1 MDLWSICWI
10 SITSLSVIA
19 STHWIYKWYNPKC
32 NGKLPPGSMGLP
44 LIGETI
50 QFIIPSRSL
59 DIPHFVKKRI
69 QKYGPLFRTNL
80 MGKPVII
87 SSNADFN
94 HYLLQQ
100 EGKLVERWFMDSF
113 SKLLKHDATK
123 LISNQDNLHKYLR
136 NLVLSHFGL
145 ERLKDKLIPELEAG
159 IRKRLQIWSTLPTI
173 DTKNACAAMV
183 FDFSAKILFGYDPE
197 KSGENLG
204 ESLSNFLQGF
214 MSIPLNIPGTA
225 FHNCIKTQK
234 RAIEIITNLV
244 KERRDNPQLRR
255 GDFLDQILEDMKKDS
270 FWTDEIA
277 IHVMFWLN
285 LASFETISST
295 LGVAIQFL
303 TDNPLVV
310 EKMRDEHEAI
320 IKNRENKDSGL
331 TWKEY
336 KSMTYTHQVVN
347 EANRMASVAPGL
359 LRKAITDIQV
369 DGYTIPKDWIIMVV
383 PASIMLDSNT
393 YKDPLKFDPSRW
405 NNVGSVSMG
414 KNFVAFGGGSR
425 ACAGAEFSKVLI
437 AIFFHVFVTDYRW
450 TKIQGANMSRTPAL
464 GFGNGYRIKVTE
476 KQG

>member
-1 MDLWSICWI
+1 MDMWSICWI

-19 STHWIYKWYNPKC
+19 ATHWIYKWYNPKC

-50 QFIIPSRSL
+50 QFIIPSKSL
-59 DIPHFVKKRI
+59 DIPYFIKKRT
-69 QKYGPLFRTNL
+69 KMYGPLFRTNL

-87 SSNADFN
+87 SSDPDFN

-123 LISNQDNLHKYLR
+123 LMSNPDIYKYLR

-145 ERLKDKLIPELEAG
+145 ERLKNKLIPELEAC
-159 IRKRLQIWSTLPTI
+159 IRKRLQIWSKKASI
-173 DTKNACAAMV
+173 ETKTACAAMV
-183 FDFSAKILFGYDPE
+183 SDFSAKILFGYDSE

-204 ESLSNFLQGF
+204 ESLSNFMEGF

-225 FHNCIKTQK
+225 FHKCMKTQK
-234 RAIEIITNLV
+234 RAMKIIRESV
-244 KERRDNPQLRR
+244 KERRNNPEHRK
-255 GDFLDQILEDMKKDS
+255 GDFLDQILEEMKINS

-277 IHVMFWLN
+277 IYVMFGIN

-303 TDNPLVV
+303 TDNPYVV
-310 EKMRDEHEAI
+310 QKMREEHETI
-320 IKNRENKDSGL
+320 IKNRENKDSAL
-331 TWKEY
+331 TWNEY

-347 EANRMASVAPGL
+347 ETNRLASATPGI
-359 LRKAITDIQV
+359 LRKAIKDIQI

-383 PASIMLDSNT
+383 PTSIMLDSNV
-393 YKDPLKFDPSRW
+393 YKDPLTFDPSRW
-405 NNVGSVSMG
+405 DNVGSISMG
-414 KNFVAFGGGSR
+414 KNFVAFGGGPR
-425 ACAGAEFSKVLI
+425 ACAGAEFSKALI
-437 AIFFHVFVTDYRW
+437 AIFFHVFVTEYRW
-450 TKIQGANMSRTPAL
+450 TKIKGTDMVRTPAL
-464 GFGNGYRIKVTE
+464 GFGNGYHIKVTE